1 MLRREAEKLRID
13 INYIVVILTVYLRL
27 SMTKP
32 ICRKEQCIGQKV
44 NFIALNEVIESELC

>member
-1 MLRREAEKLRID
+1 
-13 INYIVVILTVYLRL
+13 
-27 SMTKP
+27 MTKP